1 MTPKEE
7 YIMKKTGLFQ
17 NETLFFYT
25 YIAHNGQI
33 YKTTAASLDV
43 CRKLR
48 DRWQRHLS
56 TSFTGHRHIANYA
69 EVKKKVEMR
78 LDSVIRMV
86 SDFFMSVVLS
96 DLIP

>member
-1 MTPKEE
+1 
-7 YIMKKTGLFQ
+7 MKKTGLFQ

-48 DRWQRHLS
+48 DNAICPPLLPD
-56 TSFTGHRHIANYA
+56 IAT
-69 EVKKKVEMR
+69 
-78 LDSVIRMV
+78 
-86 SDFFMSVVLS
+86 
-96 DLIP
+96 